1 MKGPLDNKTVDWVDF
16 YRGQNVVHLKTNQKY
31 RIREIVGTKAKV
43 SFYSAGTGWVNVN
56 HGLALSNLR
65 PATLDDLSAGGG
77 V

>member
-1 MKGPLDNKTVDWVDF
+1 MKDPLDNKTLDWVDF
-16 YRGQNVVHLKTNQKY
+16 YRGQNVVHLKTKQKY

-43 SFYSAGTGWVNVN
+43 SFYSAGFGWVNVK

>member
-1 MKGPLDNKTVDWVDF
+1 MKDPLDNKTVDWVDF

-31 RIREIVGTKAKV
+31 RIRKIVGTKAKV
-43 SFYSAGTGWVNVN
+43 SFYSAGFGWTNVK